1 VEHRVLSPANLA
13 QQAPTPLG
21 GWTHDLAPVA
31 IDLFGSF
38 AVRWYG
44 LSYLAGFLAAYLLLR
59 LLARR
64 GATVIPEARALD
76 VILTLVVGVIVG
88 GRLGY
93 VLLYDW
99 SLLGLVDG
107 FPWWGVLAINRGG
120 MASHGGILGVIAA
133 AWKVSRG
140 FRTES
145 GGIIG
150 RCPPLHVMDVCSL
163 IGPAGLLFGR
173 LANFVNGE
181 LLGKIVTPPGE
192 RAPWWA
198 VRYPEEAITEPYER
212 LAQTPE
218 QFLAI
223 ERLGRQNALPGE
235 GWERGYERLLAA
247 LQRGDD
253 AARAA
258 IEPLISAR
266 HPTQIYQAL
275 IEGVVVGLVVWL
287 VAARKRKP
295 GVVGAWF
302 LIVYATG
309 RIVMDLVRLPDA
321 GVAQFGW
328 MTRGQG
334 YSALMLIGGVAVLV
348 WATRRG
354 GERVTGGWL
363 RAPEAGSEDRPAAD

>member
-1 VEHRVLSPANLA
+1 MEHRVPIAATLA
-13 QQAPTPLG
+13 QHAPVASPLG
-21 GWTHDLAPVA
+21 GWTHDLSPIA

-38 AVRWYG
+38 ALRWYG
-44 LSYLAGFLAAYLLLR
+44 LSYLAGFLTAYLLLR

-107 FPWWGVLAINRGG
+107 FPFWGVLAINRGG
-120 MASHGGILGVIAA
+120 MASHGGILGVIVA

-140 FRTES
+140 FRDES
-145 GGIIG
+145 GTIVG
-150 RCPPLHVMDVCSL
+150 RCPPLHVMDVCAL
-163 IGPAGLLFGR
+163 IGTAGLLFGR

-181 LLGKIVTPPGE
+181 LLGKIVAAPGQS
-192 RAPWWA
+192 APWWA
-198 VRYPEEAITEPYER
+198 VRYPQEAITEPYDR
-212 LAQTPE
+212 LSQTPE
-218 QFLAI
+218 QLEAI
-223 ERLGRQNALPGE
+223 ERLGLQNALPGE
-235 GWERGYERLLAA
+235 SWERGYERLLAA

-253 AARAA
+253 AARVA

-266 HPTQIYQAL
+266 HPTQLYQAMV
-275 IEGVVVGLVVWL
+275 EGVVVGLVVWL
-287 VAARKRKP
+287 VAAKRRKP

-302 LIVYATG
+302 LIVYALG
-309 RIVMDLVRLPDA
+309 RIAMDFVRLPDA
-321 GVAQFGW
+321 GVAQFGG

-334 YSALMLIGGVAVLV
+334 YSALMLFGGLAVLV
-348 WATRRG
+348 WAVRRDAG
-354 GERVTGGWL
+354 RVTGGW
-363 RAPEAGSEDRPAAD
+363 RDRHATGEAPV